1 MTDRRIKIIG
11 FTGSLQSDSFNRS
24 ALRAAGDLFPSN
36 VDFEIVEPFDLPF
49 FNEEVESRALP
60 EAVTAFKYKLS
71 EADAFLISTP
81 EYNYSMSGVLKNALD
96 WFSRGET
103 AAFINKKTAITSASI
118 SRFGGLRAQA
128 HLREVLLALDADVI
142 SSPELFVANANEIF
156 EGDKLIN
163 ERVLKQITKFTN
175 SILE

>member
-1 MTDRRIKIIG
+1 MKNIVAIS
-11 FTGSLQSDSFNRS
+11 GSLRKDSYNTKV
-24 ALRAAGDLFPSN
+24 LKEIEKLTKDN
-36 VDFEIVEPFDLPF
+36 HNFEILDISDIPLFSEELEVNNKPIIVDKLLKKIDDADL
-49 FNEEVESRALP
+49 VI
-60 EAVTAFKYKLS
+60 
-71 EADAFLISTP
+71 ISTP